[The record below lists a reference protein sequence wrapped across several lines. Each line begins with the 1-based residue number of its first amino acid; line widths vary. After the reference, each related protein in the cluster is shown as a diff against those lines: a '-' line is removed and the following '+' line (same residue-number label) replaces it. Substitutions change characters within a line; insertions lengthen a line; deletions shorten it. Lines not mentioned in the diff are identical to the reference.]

1 MNKRGF
7 ILVCI
12 GVFLICSSFVLQMY
26 NTYQNRNAGV
36 VASRTYNE
44 IKETLLRVEDD
55 FDTNSITIDGNDY
68 IGTILIPALGLEL
81 PIMSDWDNEKMKIAP
96 CRYYGSIYTNDLVL
110 CSHSYDNL
118 LGNIKDLN
126 VSDLVIINDIR
137 GEQFIYKV
145 EVIEVLGPDD
155 VTEMI
160 ENDFD
165 LTLYTCTKDNLNR
178 VTVRLNKI

>member
-1 MNKRGF
+1 MRKKKNTRAMNRINEILEMPKEIVTNEPKLTIIGF
-7 ILVCI
+7 TELLIENYKGILEYEDFYI
-12 GVFLICSSFVLQMY
+12 RI
-26 NTYQNRNAGV
+26 NTYIGIIN
-36 VASRTYNE
+36 
-44 IKETLLRVEDD
+44 IP
-55 FDTNSITIDGNDY
+55 SINI
-68 IGTILIPALGLEL
+68 EL
-81 PIMSDWDNEKMKIAP
+81 PIMNDWSNEKMKISS
-96 CRYYGSIYTNDLVL
+96 CKYYGSIYTNDLVL